1 MLVNASFFISQP
13 RVLLKLVSSSSVLL
27 IGTGG
32 GIGMAPPV
40 FSKTLLP
47 VNPSVPDTPK
57 YPLSPLMLTDLVASK
72 PRSPV
77 VATVM
82 RPLLVNWLIPELFN
96 LTSAL
101 AKA

>member
-32 GIGMAPPV
+32 GIGMAPPE

-47 VNPSVPDTPK
+47 VNPNLPATPK
-57 YPLSPLMLTDLVASK
+57 
-72 PRSPV
+72 
-77 VATVM
+77 
-82 RPLLVNWLIPELFN
+82 
-96 LTSAL
+96 
-101 AKA
+101 